1 MANVSNRPGAGVA
14 NTSATVASKTD
25 APPSSVRPIRRLLV
39 ANRGEIAR
47 RIMRTAHSMGIS
59 TVAIYADGD
68 AAAPFVSDADSA
80 IALKGRTSTE
90 TYLDISKVIAACQ
103 RSGADA
109 VHPGYGFL
117 SENAHFAQAVIDAG
131 MTWVGP
137 SPAAI
142 RGIGDKLAAKRLMQ
156 TIKVPTLDAH
166 EIHTG
171 PDADA
176 QVIAAAAKIGYPVL
190 VKAAA
195 GGGGRGMRVVE
206 SPVGLLDAIV
216 SARREA
222 VSSFKDGTVFLER
235 WLSKSRHVEIQLLGD
250 QHGNLVHLFERE
262 CSIQRRHQKIIEEAP
277 SPAVDASLRER
288 MGQAALA
295 AARAIG
301 YYSAGT
307 AEFLVSGQE
316 FFFLE
321 VNTRLQVEHPVT
333 EAITGLDLVREQ
345 IRIAEGETLTF
356 AQSDLRINGYAIEAR
371 LCAEDPAN
379 NFLPAPGTVDVWAP
393 SEGAGL
399 RYDAGVESGSVIGVE
414 FDPMIAK
421 VIAHGAT
428 RREAA
433 ARLARALEM
442 TRIQGITHNRD
453 FLVSCLRSREF
464 LAGETTTDF
473 IERVSP
479 AAIRSPGQVELDVA
493 AMATALFSRAQR
505 LAGARVQK
513 TILGGFR
520 NSHMPPEVIRYRV
533 GAETLVVS
541 YRNTRD
547 GGFAMHVNDR
557 PHSAKVLST
566 RADRIDLE
574 VDGHRSSVAVTSMAA
589 RHLIHGPG
597 GDLELRELPR
607 YPMPERAS
615 FRGGMLAPMP
625 GKVLSI
631 SVTEGMVVESG
642 QLLLIL
648 EAMKMEHRITAP
660 TAGTVKGLKVIE
672 GDQVANGALL
682 VVFEETK

>member
-1 MANVSNRPGAGVA
+1 
-14 NTSATVASKTD
+14 
-25 APPSSVRPIRRLLV
+25 
-39 ANRGEIAR
+39 
-47 RIMRTAHSMGIS
+47 
-59 TVAIYADGD
+59 
-68 AAAPFVSDADSA
+68 
-80 IALKGRTSTE
+80 
-90 TYLDISKVIAACQ
+90 
-103 RSGADA
+103 
-109 VHPGYGFL
+109 
-117 SENAHFAQAVIDAG
+117 
-131 MTWVGP
+131 
-137 SPAAI
+137 
-142 RGIGDKLAAKRLMQ
+142 
-156 TIKVPTLDAH
+156 
-166 EIHTG
+166 
-171 PDADA
+171 
-176 QVIAAAAKIGYPVL
+176 
-190 VKAAA
+190 
-195 GGGGRGMRVVE
+195 
-206 SPVGLLDAIV
+206 
-216 SARREA
+216 
-222 VSSFKDGTVFLER
+222 VFLER

-277 SPAVDASLRER
+277 SPAVDAGLRER

-345 IRIAEGETLTF
+345 ILVAEGEALAFTQ
-356 AQSDLRINGYAIEAR
+356 ADLHINGFAIEAR
-371 LCAEDPAN
+371 LCAEDPSN
-379 NFLPAPGTVDVWAP
+379 NFLPAPGTVDVWTP
-393 SEGAGL
+393 SEGVGL

-421 VIAHGAT
+421 VIAHGPT

-433 ARLARALEM
+433 ARLARALET
-442 TRIQGITHNRD
+442 TRIQGLTHNRD
-453 FLVSCLRSREF
+453 FLVACLRSKEF
-464 LAGETTTDF
+464 LAGDTTTDF

-479 AAIRSPGQVELDVA
+479 AATRAQVEAELDVA
-493 AMATALFSRAQR
+493 VMATALFSRAKR
-505 LAGARVQK
+505 RAEARVQK

-520 NSHMPPEVIRYRV
+520 NSHMPAELIRYRV
-533 GAETLVVS
+533 GTDTLAVS

-547 GGFAMHVNDR
+547 GGFAMQVNDR
-557 PHSAKVLST
+557 PHSARVVGTS
-566 RADRIDLE
+566 ASSIDLE
-574 VDGHRSSVAVTSMAA
+574 VDGRRNTVAVTSIGE

-607 YPMPERAS
+607 YPVPERAG

-631 SVTEGMVVESG
+631 SVLEGAVVESG

-660 TAGTVKGLKVIE
+660 AAGTVKGLKVSE

-682 VVFEETK
+682 VVFEEAKT